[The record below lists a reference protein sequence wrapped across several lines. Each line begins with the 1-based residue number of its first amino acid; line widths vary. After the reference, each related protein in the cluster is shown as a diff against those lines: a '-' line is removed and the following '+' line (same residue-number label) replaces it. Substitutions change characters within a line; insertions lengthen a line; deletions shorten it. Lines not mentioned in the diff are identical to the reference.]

1 MTDAK
6 DFLSKNIIEHDGGR
20 FYRESDVLRAIEIS
34 YAEAVVGLSIAIME
48 DKLLMPIEDVYAIA
62 KIRLTILL
70 P

>member
-1 MTDAK
+1 MTKAE
-6 DFLSKNIIEHDGGR
+6 DFLSKNIIEHDEGR

-48 DKLLMPIEDVYAIA
+48 DKLPMPIEDVCAIA